1 MAAPLSRSAATSEG
15 TALEGESPQ
24 KGMEGDLVE
33 INFKVNGHLQ
43 KLEVDPR
50 VTLLEPERSLS
61 GSLRTESN

>member
-1 MAAPLSRSAATSEG
+1 
-15 TALEGESPQ
+15 
-24 KGMEGDLVE
+24 MEGDLVE

-61 GSLRTESN
+61 GSLRAESN